1 MKFLI
6 DAQLPPALARWVQEQ
21 GYDVQHVKILGLGDA
36 EDHVIWTQAMT
47 QAITID
53 AIIITKDEDFAARAA
68 REATAPVIVWLRI
81 GNATNHVLIQWLEPR
96 WTQIVSLL
104 NDGHQLIEAR

>member
-21 GYDVQHVKILGLGDA
+21 GYDAQHVEILGLGDA
-36 EDHVIWTQAMT
+36 EDHVIWT

>member
-21 GYDVQHVKILGLGDA
+21 GFDAQHVETLGLGDA
-36 EDHVIWTQAMT
+36 EDHVIWA

-81 GNATNHVLIQWLEPR
+81 GNATNRVLIQWLQPR

-104 NDGHQLIEAR
+104 NDGDQLIEVR

>member
-21 GYDVQHVKILGLGDA
+21 GYDAQHVEILGLGDA
-36 EDHVIWTQAMT
+36 EDHVIWT

-81 GNATNHVLIQWLEPR
+81 GNATNHVLIQWLEPH

>member
-21 GYDVQHVKILGLGDA
+21 GYDAQHVEIIGLGDA
-36 EDHVIWTQAMT
+36 EDHVIWT

-81 GNATNHVLIQWLEPR
+81 GNATNRVLIQWLEPR

-104 NDGHQLIEAR
+104 NDGNQLIEVR